1 MIITSKPCYQLTS
14 IKWQRLPKV
23 NEMANNEFQL
33 QRKAIDKSLKKS
45 LTVKCPFSSSSN
57 ISWKEISVW
66 RLTSA
71 LKAPLKANPIHS
83 DVLVHFRSSSTTST
97 SPSSS
102 SSPINSDAA
111 HQHLLRPHHQ
121 RITKI
126 VTIQYTLMDWSNGD
140 PSKGWK
146 PLTQENF
153 SPIKKGLP
161 LSTFFSLKVLL

>member
-1 MIITSKPCYQLTS
+1 MPFISDMNITSKPCYQLIS

-33 QRKAIDKSLKKS
+33 QRKAIDKSLKKC

-83 DVLVHFRSSSTTST
+83 DVLVHFRSSSTTSSSNPILRRGCSAPT
-97 SPSSS
+97 SSS
-102 SSPINSDAA
+102 SSPSENHQDRHHPIHSDV
-111 HQHLLRPHHQ
+111 L
-121 RITKI
+121 
-126 VTIQYTLMDWSNGD
+126 VE
-140 PSKGWK
+140 WK
-146 PLTQENF
+146 
-153 SPIKKGLP
+153 
-161 LSTFFSLKVLL
+161 STNRRETFNPGGFFPF